1 LFRPRPF
8 GRIREKSNSSKTFS
22 LHHGDIKMNF
32 PPLYR
37 IQQKLETR
45 SVRDFAGDVHREF
58 TRLDLRKK
66 VQPDQKVAIAVGSR
80 GIHNLRIIVAT
91 VVECVRNIGL
101 RPFILPAMGSHGG
114 ATAEGQAAVLKEL
127 GITESSVGA
136 PIISS
141 MDVVSVGR
149 LGSGLD
155 VLISKDALEADHL
168 VVINRV
174 KPHTAFRGEVES
186 GLCKMLTVGC
196 GKHKGAL
203 NIHRSGLAASVVPAA
218 QIILE
223 KAPVLCGLAIV
234 ENALEQI
241 YTFTLALPE
250 HFVEVDR
257 GLLKHARRLL
267 PRIPIEDL
275 DILVV
280 DEMGKNIS
288 GAGIDPNVIGFWRRE
303 GGPRRP
309 DYRTLIVL
317 DLTPE
322 SNGNAIGLGMVDL
335 TTQGVLNKVD
345 IKPSY
350 INAITAGIWRSVR
363 LPIALE
369 NDRAVLE
376 TALSHVSDPRHV
388 RMVRIVNTLHL
399 ETFWATEAL
408 LPELREKKGILV
420 DERPLH
426 LQCDEE
432 GKLLSLVETA

>member
-8 GRIREKSNSSKTFS
+8 DRIREKSNSSKTFS
-22 LHHGDIKMNF
+22 FHHGDIKMNF

-241 YTFTLALPE
+241 YTFKLTLPE

-317 DLTPE
+317 
-322 SNGNAIGLGMVDL
+322 V

-376 TALSHVSDPRHV
+376 TALFHVSDPRHV

-408 LPELREKKGILV
+408 LLELRKKKGILV

-432 GKLLSLVETA
+432 GKLLSLVERG